1 MKMEKLKILNKKE
14 TEDILGL
21 IKEQWDAD
29 MPIQYVYLMNTQDRI
44 YVTSRDVFNLDL
56 DKLKINSVGM
66 YFGEILK
73 GNQLRLSIEGSQLA
87 GPLSKKDVVD
97 LDDEEARKWLR
108 GLDLDIQL
116 ESKGFVLVRHGRD
129 FLGCGKSMG
138 DKILNYVPKARRVT
152 SSD

>member
-1 MKMEKLKILNKKE
+1 MEKLKILNKKE

-129 FLGCGKSMG
+129 FLFVLCNMQ
-138 DKILNYVPKARRVT
+138 KACNRCVKAC
-152 SSD
+152 D